1 MVGNKKKDYIVL
13 GIYEVHL
20 ASACLMINGEVIV
33 ATHEER
39 FSKIKNDVGMPIKS
53 IQFCLDFAGIDPKDI
68 DCVAISNLD
77 FNKNGISNILFKRP
91 AVYSIDDWQY
101 ENDKYWHKTLIE
113 GKKIDSYFDIMGGWE
128 RANKYHH
135 YYNLKKINFR
145 KSNEELSKIFN
156 DLRKDCLNKYFGIDK
171 KKIIFT
177 PHYLCHHYHAYYSA
191 RSNFNNNQIIMHIEG
206 DGGKYNCG
214 VSKATTNGIKFLGGS
229 NQGDIGRLY
238 QWTTL
243 NLGMKPYHHEYK
255 VMGLAPY
262 ATDIKYKNFK
272 IFKNLFKV
280 SNDSNAIVYNPRFK
294 PKDLYFTINRLI
306 QGHRFDG
313 VAGALQTNETIILD
327 WFKSNIHINT
337 NLKKFSMGR
346 GSNECKS

>member
-1 MVGNKKKDYIVL
+1 
-13 GIYEVHL
+13 
-20 ASACLMINGEVIV
+20 
-33 ATHEER
+33 
-39 FSKIKNDVGMPIKS
+39 
-53 IQFCLDFAGIDPKDI
+53 
-68 DCVAISNLD
+68 
-77 FNKNGISNILFKRP
+77 
-91 AVYSIDDWQY
+91 
-101 ENDKYWHKTLIE
+101 
-113 GKKIDSYFDIMGGWE
+113 
-128 RANKYHH
+128 
-135 YYNLKKINFR
+135 
-145 KSNEELSKIFN
+145 
-156 DLRKDCLNKYFGIDK
+156 
-171 KKIIFT
+171 
-177 PHYLCHHYHAYYSA
+177 
-191 RSNFNNNQIIMHIEG
+191 MHIEG

-262 ATDIKYKNFK
+262 ATDSEVQKTFK

-313 VAGALQTNETIILD
+313 VAGALQKCTETIILD
-327 WFKSNIHINT
+327 WFKKQYT
-337 NLKKFSMGR
+337 
-346 GSNECKS
+346 